1 MLIQDQLPGDSISDE
16 QLNFLKGIGVDY
28 LTLNPVPFAA
38 SGDGDKRLTTFEE
51 MRDYLLERRD
61 MAEKHGLRLYNIALT
76 AIDDISLARPER
88 DLRIEQWSDAL
99 RAMAEAGVPT
109 VGYNFKPIGNF
120 RTTSA
125 VGRGG
130 ALYSTFD
137 YDEWERTV
145 TPADYPDKQIDEDG
159 MWENIQYFLERI
171 VPVAEEYDIRM
182 ALHPDDPPLPEPMG
196 GAARIVSTLE
206 QYRRIFD
213 LVPSDAN
220 AMLFCQGCVT
230 EMGVDVCQAIRDL
243 GSMNKIVYVHFRNV
257 RGTPRNFQEVFIDE
271 GDVDMFEAMKTYRD
285 VGFEGPFMF
294 DHIPA
299 LPDDEAGRGG
309 RGFVTGYMRAMLQ
322 AVYR

>member
-1 MLIQDQLPGDSISDE
+1 
-16 QLNFLKGIGVDY
+16 
-28 LTLNPVPFAA
+28 
-38 SGDGDKRLTTFEE
+38 
-51 MRDYLLERRD
+51 MRDFLLEKRD
-61 MAEKHGLRLYNIALT
+61 MAESNGLRLNNIALT

-88 DLRIEQWSDAL
+88 DVRIDQWSEAL
-99 RAMAEAGVPT
+99 RALSVAGIPT

-120 RTTSA
+120 RTTST

-130 ALYSTFD
+130 ALYSSFN
-137 YDEWERTV
+137 YDEWQQKPS
-145 TPADYPDKQIDEDG
+145 PADYGDKQIDEDS

-171 VPVAEEYDIRM
+171 VPVAEEFDIRL

-196 GAARIVSTLE
+196 GAARIVSTLD
-206 QYRRIFD
+206 QYRRIFN

-230 EMGVDVCQAIRDL
+230 EMGVDVYQAIRDI

-257 RGTPRNFQEVFIDE
+257 RGTPRNFQEVFVDE
-271 GDVDMFEAMKTYRD
+271 GDVDMYEAMKIYKE
-285 VGFEGPFMF
+285 VGFEGPFMW

-299 LPDDEAGRGG
+299 IPDDARGSGG
-309 RGFVTGYMRAMLQ
+309 RGFATGYMRAMLQ